1 MLSSRSHIL
10 LAACVWGVVIRVAY
24 FVAARLEL
32 VDVMSIWGSLWAVA
46 PLGATL
52 LFGGARVSNRWL
64 GLGLPLVTL
73 LLTNL
78 VIGLVMGNFEF
89 YSFYRDQ
96 GLVVLGYLL
105 MAALGATLPERASLE
120 RMAGTAVLAE
130 LVFFLVTNFGF
141 WAVTDTYPHTMDGLL
156 TSYLMGLP
164 FLLRALVGMAFYAT
178 ALFGAQV
185 WAERPAR
192 IPATNVS

>member
-10 LAACVWGVVIRVAY
+10 LAACVWGVVIRLAY
-24 FVAARLEL
+24 FLAARLEL
-32 VDVMSIWGSLWAVA
+32 VDVMSIWGSVWAVA

-52 LFGGARVSNRWL
+52 VFSGARVSNRWL

-78 VIGLVMGNFEF
+78 AIGLVMGNFEF

-105 MAALGATLPERASLE
+105 MAALGATLPERATRE
-120 RMAGTAVLAE
+120 RVVGTAVLAE
-130 LVFFLVTNFGF
+130 LVFFVVTNFGF
-141 WAVTDTYPHTMDGLL
+141 WAVTDTYPHTAGGLF

-164 FLLRALVGMAFYAT
+164 FLMRALVGMAFYGSV
-178 ALFGAQV
+178 LFGAQV
-185 WAERPAR
+185 WAERP
-192 IPATNVS
+192 IQVPATNA

>member
-32 VDVMSIWGSLWAVA
+32 VDVMSIWGSVWAVA

-141 WAVTDTYPHTMDGLL
+141 WAVTNAYPHTAPGLL

-164 FLLRALVGMAFYAT
+164 FLLRALVGMAFYGT

-192 IPATNVS
+192 IPATNV